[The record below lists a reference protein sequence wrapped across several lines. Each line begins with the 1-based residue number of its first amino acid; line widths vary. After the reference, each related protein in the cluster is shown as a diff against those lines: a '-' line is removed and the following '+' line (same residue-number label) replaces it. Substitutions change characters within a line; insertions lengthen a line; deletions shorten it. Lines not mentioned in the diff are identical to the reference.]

1 MALSKAQVDQIE
13 SIDVNTFSEEYKEE
27 LRDIFA
33 VISYFLS
40 QLEVDYNTMLYTSRN
55 RGEA

>member
-1 MALSKAQVDQIE
+1 MALSKAHVDQIE

-27 LRDIFA
+27 LRDIFE

-40 QLEVDYNTMLYTSRN
+40 QLEVESNTMLYTSRN

>member
-27 LRDIFA
+27 LRDIFE

-40 QLEVDYNTMLYTSRN
+40 QLEVESNTMLYTSRN